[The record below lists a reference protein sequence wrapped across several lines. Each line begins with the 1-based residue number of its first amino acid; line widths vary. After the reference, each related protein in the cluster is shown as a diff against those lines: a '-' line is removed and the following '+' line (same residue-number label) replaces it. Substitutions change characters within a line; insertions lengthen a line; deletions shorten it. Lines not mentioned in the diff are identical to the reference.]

1 MTSAA
6 LPTITAFEHSP
17 DGGQGMGRDMR
28 VRWALEE
35 VGQPYDTVA
44 LEYYTTMKA
53 PGYLAVNPM
62 GKVPALVHGTEIVTE
77 AAAIC
82 TYLADAFPEAAL
94 MPDRRGAFYR
104 WMFFGAGPLEQAV
117 INGSMGWE
125 PAPEMTGRVGYG
137 SMADVLA
144 TLSNHLA
151 HNRYFC
157 GEQFSAA
164 DVYVG
169 SQVIWGLEFKSIPA
183 TSGLEAYRDRLTAR
197 PAFQRAKALD
207 DAAAEAMAG
216 AAG

>member
-1 MTSAA
+1 MLTFYTNPLSR
-6 LPTITAFEHSP
+6 
-17 DGGQGMGRDMR
+17 GRT
-28 VRWALEE
+28 VRWMLEE
-35 VGQPYDTVA
+35 LGRPYETVVMEFGA
-44 LEYYTTMKA
+44 AMKA
-53 PGYLAVNPM
+53 PTYLAVNPM

-82 TYLADAFPEAAL
+82 TYLADAFPEAGL

-169 SQVIWGLEFKSIPA
+169 SQIGWRLGFDTLPA
-183 TSGLEAYRDRLTAR
+183 TPELVAYWNRIKDR
-197 PAFQRAKALD
+197 PALLRANALD
-207 DAAAEAMAG
+207 DALARKEAGNEASG
-216 AAG
+216 

>member
-1 MTSAA
+1 MLTFYTNPLSR
-6 LPTITAFEHSP
+6 
-17 DGGQGMGRDMR
+17 GRT
-28 VRWALEE
+28 VRWMLEE
-35 VGQPYDTVA
+35 LGRPYDTVV
-44 LEYYTTMKA
+44 LEFGAAMKA
-53 PGYLAVNPM
+53 PTYLAVNPM

-169 SQVIWGLEFKSIPA
+169 SQIGWGLGFETLPA
-183 TSGLEAYRDRLTAR
+183 TPELVAYWNRIKDR
-197 PAFQRAKALD
+197 PALLRANALD
-207 DAAAEAMAG
+207 DALVKKEAGDEASE
-216 AAG
+216 

>member
-1 MTSAA
+1 MLTFYTNPLSR
-6 LPTITAFEHSP
+6 
-17 DGGQGMGRDMR
+17 GRT
-28 VRWALEE
+28 VRWMLEE
-35 VGQPYDTVA
+35 LGRPYDTVV
-44 LEYYTTMKA
+44 LEFGAAMKA
-53 PGYLAVNPM
+53 PTYLAVNPM

-82 TYLADAFPEAAL
+82 TYLADAFPEAGL

-169 SQVIWGLEFKSIPA
+169 SQIGWGLGFETLPA
-183 TSGLEAYRDRLTAR
+183 TPELVAYWNRIKDR
-197 PAFQRAKALD
+197 PALLRANALD
-207 DAAAEAMAG
+207 DALARKEAGNEASG
-216 AAG
+216 

>member
-1 MTSAA
+1 MLTFYTNPLSR
-6 LPTITAFEHSP
+6 
-17 DGGQGMGRDMR
+17 GRT
-28 VRWALEE
+28 VRWMLEE
-35 VGQPYDTVA
+35 LGRPYDTVV
-44 LEYYTTMKA
+44 LEFGAAMKA
-53 PGYLAVNPM
+53 PTYLAVNPM

-77 AAAIC
+77 ATAIC
-82 TYLADAFPEAAL
+82 TYLADAFPDAAL

-169 SQVIWGLEFKSIPA
+169 SQIGWGLGFETLPA
-183 TSGLEAYRDRLTAR
+183 TPELVAYWNRIKDR
-197 PAFQRAKALD
+197 PALLRANALD
-207 DAAAEAMAG
+207 DALARKEAGNEASG
-216 AAG
+216 

>member
-1 MTSAA
+1 MLTFYTNPLSR
-6 LPTITAFEHSP
+6 
-17 DGGQGMGRDMR
+17 GRT
-28 VRWALEE
+28 VRWMLEE
-35 VGQPYDTVA
+35 LGRPYDTVV
-44 LEYYTTMKA
+44 LEFGAAMKA
-53 PGYLAVNPM
+53 PTYLAVNPM

-82 TYLADAFPEAAL
+82 TYLADAFPDAAL

-169 SQVIWGLEFKSIPA
+169 SQIGWGLGFETLPA
-183 TSGLEAYRDRLTAR
+183 TPELVAYWNRIKDR
-197 PAFQRAKALD
+197 PALLRANALD
-207 DAAAEAMAG
+207 DALARKEAGNEASG
-216 AAG
+216 

>member
-1 MTSAA
+1 MLTFYTNPLSR
-6 LPTITAFEHSP
+6 
-17 DGGQGMGRDMR
+17 GRT
-28 VRWALEE
+28 VRWMLEE
-35 VGQPYDTVA
+35 LGRPYDTVVLA
-44 LEYYTTMKA
+44 FGAAMKA
-53 PGYLAVNPM
+53 PTYLAVNPM

-82 TYLADAFPEAAL
+82 TYLADAFPEAGL

-169 SQVIWGLEFKSIPA
+169 SQIGWGLGFETLPA
-183 TSGLEAYRDRLTAR
+183 TPELVAYWNRIKDR
-197 PAFQRAKALD
+197 PALLRANALD
-207 DAAAEAMAG
+207 DALVKKEAGDEASE
-216 AAG
+216 

>member
-1 MTSAA
+1 MLTFYTNPLSR
-6 LPTITAFEHSP
+6 
-17 DGGQGMGRDMR
+17 GRT
-28 VRWALEE
+28 VRWMLEE
-35 VGQPYDTVA
+35 LGRPYETVVMEFGA
-44 LEYYTTMKA
+44 AMKA
-53 PGYLAVNPM
+53 PTYLAVNPM

-82 TYLADAFPEAAL
+82 TYLADAFPEAGL

-169 SQVIWGLEFKSIPA
+169 SQIGWGLGFDTLPA
-183 TSGLEAYRDRLTAR
+183 TPELVAYWNRIKDR
-197 PAFQRAKALD
+197 PALLRANALD
-207 DAAAEAMAG
+207 DALARKEAGNEASG
-216 AAG
+216 

>member
-1 MTSAA
+1 MLTFYTNPLSR
-6 LPTITAFEHSP
+6 
-17 DGGQGMGRDMR
+17 GRT
-28 VRWALEE
+28 VRWMLEE
-35 VGQPYDTVA
+35 LGRPYDTVV
-44 LEYYTTMKA
+44 LEFGAAMKA
-53 PGYLAVNPM
+53 PTYLAVNPM

-125 PAPEMTGRVGYG
+125 PAPEMAGRVGYG

-157 GEQFSAA
+157 GEEFSAA

-169 SQVIWGLEFKSIPA
+169 SQIGWGLGFETLPA
-183 TSGLEAYRDRLTAR
+183 TPELVAYWNRIKDR
-197 PAFQRAKALD
+197 PALLRANALD
-207 DAAAEAMAG
+207 DALARKEAGNEASG
-216 AAG
+216 

>member
-1 MTSAA
+1 MLTFYTNPLSR
-6 LPTITAFEHSP
+6 
-17 DGGQGMGRDMR
+17 GRT
-28 VRWALEE
+28 VRWMLEE
-35 VGQPYDTVA
+35 LGRPYDTVV
-44 LEYYTTMKA
+44 LEFGAAMKA
-53 PGYLAVNPM
+53 PTYLAVNPM

-169 SQVIWGLEFKSIPA
+169 SQIGWGLGFETLPA
-183 TSGLEAYRDRLTAR
+183 TPELVAYWNRIKDR
-197 PAFQRAKALD
+197 PALLRANALD
-207 DAAAEAMAG
+207 DALARKEAGNEASG
-216 AAG
+216 

>member
-1 MTSAA
+1 MLTFYTNPLSR
-6 LPTITAFEHSP
+6 
-17 DGGQGMGRDMR
+17 GRT
-28 VRWALEE
+28 VRWMLEE
-35 VGQPYDTVA
+35 VGRPYDTVV
-44 LEYYTTMKA
+44 LEFGAAMKA
-53 PGYLAVNPM
+53 PTYLAVNPM

-94 MPDRRGAFYR
+94 MPDRCGAFYR

-169 SQVIWGLEFKSIPA
+169 SQIGWGLGFETLPA
-183 TSGLEAYRDRLTAR
+183 TPELVAYWNRIKDR
-197 PAFQRAKALD
+197 PALLRANALD
-207 DAAAEAMAG
+207 DALARKEAGNEASG
-216 AAG
+216 